1 MRGDDAIRITGTVIE
16 VLPNQLVRVRFKN
29 GHQLMAHLSSR
40 DRKSGKVFAAGEVVT
55 VEMTPFDFSQ
65 GRIRI

>member
-1 MRGDDAIRITGTVIE
+1 MRADAIRIAGQVIE

-40 DRKSGKVFAAGEVVT
+40 DRMSGKVFAPGESVT

>member
-1 MRGDDAIRITGTVIE
+1 MRDDAIRIAGTVIE

-29 GHQLMAHLSSR
+29 GHEFMAHLSVR
-40 DRKSGKVFAAGEVVT
+40 DRQSGKEFAPGETVT